1 MMSRIEQVISDI
13 EAYLDDCKFQPFSNT
28 KIIVDK
34 DQLEDML
41 AELRLKT
48 PEEIKKY
55 QKIINNKEAILNDA
69 KEQADAILD
78 AAKVQTEEL
87 INEHE
92 IMQRAYAQ
100 ANQLIEQATA
110 QAQSILDNATEDAN
124 SIRMGAVAY
133 TDDMLSKLQ
142 YIIEHSIKDN
152 KEKYNSLISDLENV
166 LAVVNNNRNELN
178 AVIRMMMRQ
187 TVNKKIP
194 SRHWSLLV
202 IKLTDLMLMFQ
213 CQISN
218 IKIINL
224 IYLM

>member
-1 MMSRIEQVISDI
+1 MSRIEQVISDI

-152 KEKYNSLISDLENV
+152 KEKYTSLISDLENV

-178 AVIRMMMRQ
+178 AS
-187 TVNKKIP
+187 N
-194 SRHWSLLV
+194 SDDDE
-202 IKLTDLMLMFQ
+202 TDSEQKDPQPALESAGDKADRFDVDVPM
-213 CQISN
+213 SN
-218 IKIINL
+218 Q
-224 IYLM
+224 

>member
-1 MMSRIEQVISDI
+1 MSRIEQVISDI

-152 KEKYNSLISDLENV
+152 KEKYTSLISDLENV

-178 AVIRMMMRQ
+178 AS
-187 TVNKKIP
+187 N
-194 SRHWSLLV
+194 SDDDE
-202 IKLTDLMLMFQ
+202 TDSEQKDSQPALESAGDKADRFDVPM
-213 CQISN
+213 SN
-218 IKIINL
+218 Q
-224 IYLM
+224 

>member
-1 MMSRIEQVISDI
+1 MSRIEQVISDI

-142 YIIEHSIKDN
+142 YIIENSIKDN

-178 AVIRMMMRQ
+178 AS
-187 TVNKKIP
+187 N
-194 SRHWSLLV
+194 SDDDE
-202 IKLTDLMLMFQ
+202 TDSEQKDSQPALESAGDKADRFDVDVPM
-213 CQISN
+213 SN
-218 IKIINL
+218 Q
-224 IYLM
+224 

>member
-92 IMQRAYAQ
+92 ICK
-100 ANQLIEQATA
+100 E
-110 QAQSILDNATEDAN
+110 
-124 SIRMGAVAY
+124 RMHRQ
-133 TDDMLSKLQ
+133 T
-142 YIIEHSIKDN
+142 
-152 KEKYNSLISDLENV
+152 SLL
-166 LAVVNNNRNELN
+166 NRLPH
-178 AVIRMMMRQ
+178 RPSLFLTMRQ
-187 TVNKKIP
+187 KM
-194 SRHWSLLV
+194 
-202 IKLTDLMLMFQ
+202 LTA
-213 CQISN
+213 
-218 IKIINL
+218 
-224 IYLM
+224 

>member
-87 INEHE
+87 IKDMRLCKE
-92 IMQRAYAQ
+92 
-100 ANQLIEQATA
+100 
-110 QAQSILDNATEDAN
+110 
-124 SIRMGAVAY
+124 RMHRQ
-133 TDDMLSKLQ
+133 T
-142 YIIEHSIKDN
+142 
-152 KEKYNSLISDLENV
+152 SLL
-166 LAVVNNNRNELN
+166 NRLLH
-178 AVIRMMMRQ
+178 RPSLFLTMRQ
-187 TVNKKIP
+187 KM
-194 SRHWSLLV
+194 
-202 IKLTDLMLMFQ
+202 LTA
-213 CQISN
+213 
-218 IKIINL
+218 
-224 IYLM
+224 

>member
-1 MMSRIEQVISDI
+1 MSRIEQVISDI

-92 IMQRAYAQ
+92 IMQ
-100 ANQLIEQATA
+100 T
-110 QAQSILDNATEDAN
+110 
-124 SIRMGAVAY
+124 
-133 TDDMLSKLQ
+133 
-142 YIIEHSIKDN
+142 
-152 KEKYNSLISDLENV
+152 SLL
-166 LAVVNNNRNELN
+166 NRLLH
-178 AVIRMMMRQ
+178 RPSLFLTMRQ
-187 TVNKKIP
+187 KM
-194 SRHWSLLV
+194 
-202 IKLTDLMLMFQ
+202 LTA
-213 CQISN
+213 
-218 IKIINL
+218 
-224 IYLM
+224 

>member
-28 KIIVDK
+28 KIIVEK

-142 YIIEHSIKDN
+142 YIIEHSIKDY

-178 AVIRMMMRQ
+178 AS
-187 TVNKKIP
+187 N
-194 SRHWSLLV
+194 SDDDE
-202 IKLTDLMLMFQ
+202 TDSEQKDSQPALESAGDKADRFDVDVPM
-213 CQISN
+213 SN
-218 IKIINL
+218 Q
-224 IYLM
+224 

>member
-1 MMSRIEQVISDI
+1 MSRIEQVISDI

-87 INEHE
+87 INEH
-92 IMQRAYAQ
+92 
-100 ANQLIEQATA
+100 
-110 QAQSILDNATEDAN
+110 
-124 SIRMGAVAY
+124 AY
-133 TDDMLSKLQ
+133 T
-142 YIIEHSIKDN
+142 
-152 KEKYNSLISDLENV
+152 
-166 LAVVNNNRNELN
+166 R
-178 AVIRMMMRQ
+178 R
-187 TVNKKIP
+187 
-194 SRHWSLLV
+194 SRYDF
-202 IKLTDLMLMFQ
+202 IFQ
-213 CQISN
+213 H
-218 IKIINL
+218 L
-224 IYLM
+224 PA

>member
-1 MMSRIEQVISDI
+1 MSRIEQVISDI

-110 QAQSILDNATEDAN
+110 QVQSILDNATEDAN

-152 KEKYNSLISDLENV
+152 KEKYTSLISDLENV

-178 AVIRMMMRQ
+178 AS
-187 TVNKKIP
+187 N
-194 SRHWSLLV
+194 SDDDE
-202 IKLTDLMLMFQ
+202 TDSEQKDSQPALESAGDKADRFDVDVPM
-213 CQISN
+213 SN
-218 IKIINL
+218 Q
-224 IYLM
+224 

>member
-55 QKIINNKEAILNDA
+55 QKIINNKEAILNDE

-152 KEKYNSLISDLENV
+152 KEKYTSLISDLENV

-178 AVIRMMMRQ
+178 AS
-187 TVNKKIP
+187 N
-194 SRHWSLLV
+194 SDDDE
-202 IKLTDLMLMFQ
+202 TDSEQKDSQPALESAGDKADRFDVDVPM
-213 CQISN
+213 SN
-218 IKIINL
+218 Q
-224 IYLM
+224 

>member
-87 INEHE
+87 INENE

-152 KEKYNSLISDLENV
+152 KEKYTSLISDLENV

-178 AVIRMMMRQ
+178 AS
-187 TVNKKIP
+187 N
-194 SRHWSLLV
+194 SDDDE
-202 IKLTDLMLMFQ
+202 TDSEQKDSQPALESAGDKADRFDVDVPM
-213 CQISN
+213 SN
-218 IKIINL
+218 Q
-224 IYLM
+224 

>member
-55 QKIINNKEAILNDA
+55 QNKEAILNDA

-152 KEKYNSLISDLENV
+152 KEKYTSLISDLENV

-178 AVIRMMMRQ
+178 AS
-187 TVNKKIP
+187 N
-194 SRHWSLLV
+194 SDDDE
-202 IKLTDLMLMFQ
+202 TDSEQKDSQPALESAGDKADRFDVDVPM
-213 CQISN
+213 SN
-218 IKIINL
+218 Q
-224 IYLM
+224 

>member
-1 MMSRIEQVISDI
+1 MSKIEQIITEI
-13 EAYLDDCKFQPFSNT
+13 EEYIDNCKFQPLST
-28 KIIVDK
+28 SKIIVNK
-34 DQLEDML
+34 DDIDELL
-41 AELRLKT
+41 AELRLRT
-48 PEEIKKY
+48 PDEIKKY

-152 KEKYNSLISDLENV
+152 KEKYTSLISDLENV

-178 AVIRMMMRQ
+178 AS
-187 TVNKKIP
+187 N
-194 SRHWSLLV
+194 SDDDE
-202 IKLTDLMLMFQ
+202 TDSEQKDSQPALESAGDKADRFDVDVPM
-213 CQISN
+213 SN
-218 IKIINL
+218 Q
-224 IYLM
+224 

>member
-1 MMSRIEQVISDI
+1 MSRIEQVISDI

-152 KEKYNSLISDLENV
+152 KEKYTSLISDLENV

-178 AVIRMMMRQ
+178 AS
-187 TVNKKIP
+187 N
-194 SRHWSLLV
+194 SDDDE
-202 IKLTDLMLMFQ
+202 TDSEQKDSQPALESAGDKADRFDVDVPM
-213 CQISN
+213 SN
-218 IKIINL
+218 Q
-224 IYLM
+224 